1 MLISYADVVW
11 AHFGWIDMILSEQRV
26 ERLILEAQKKG
37 EFDSL
42 PGSGAPLVLDDDSAV
57 PEELRMAYRILKNS
71 GYLPPELQ
79 SRQEALEL
87 YKLMQSITLDDPRY
101 SQAEKRLKLLEH
113 RLQQAGL
120 STDFLQGPYKTVISK
135 KLNTET

>member
-1 MLISYADVVW
+1 
-11 AHFGWIDMILSEQRV
+11 MILSEQRV
-26 ERLILEAQKKG
+26 ERLILDAQQKG

-57 PEELRMAYRILKNS
+57 PEELRMAYRILKNA
-71 GYLPPELQ
+71 GYLPPDLQ
-79 SRQEALEL
+79 ARQEALEL
-87 YKLMQSITLDDPRY
+87 YELIQSITVDDPRY
-101 SQAEKRLKLLEH
+101 FHTEKRLKLLEH

-135 KLNTET
+135 KLNTEI

>member
-1 MLISYADVVW
+1 
-11 AHFGWIDMILSEQRV
+11 MILSEQRV

-57 PEELRMAYRILKNS
+57 PEELRMAYRILRNS